1 MGELCF
7 GEQCLAKYVN
17 EIKKSPKREFDSNR
31 SANRRK
37 RTKVGKSAE
46 TILKSFFKKDFKRR
60 NLVVILGENLN
71 SDEK

>member
-46 TILKSFFKKDFKRR
+46 TILKSFLKVFFFQKDFKGRIFR
-60 NLVVILGENLN
+60 AILG
-71 SDEK
+71 